1 MFNQVKPVAI
11 TCGADPEVF
20 VTDFMGGMRSI
31 IGLIGGSKEAPL
43 PLTELGE
50 GFAVQEDN
58 VAMEFNIPPSATVQD
73 FDDNIRKVLDTLSAT
88 VKGKYG
94 FNLCRVS
101 AVSFPDMELQ
111 NPAALVFGCD
121 PDFNCWTGAVNPRPN
136 AEDKNLRSCGGH
148 VHVGYDQSL
157 ASQDKVGQF
166 MDLYLGVPSVLM
178 DNGEL
183 RKKLY
188 GKSGAIRYKPFG
200 LEYRT
205 LSNFWIFERQTRQ
218 WVFRNTQKAV
228 NAAVA
233 QPEISKEDGQL
244 ITRAIDDNDKDLAQ
258 ALINRFNLEVVNV

>member
-1 MFNQVKPVAI
+1 MNNQNVAI

-20 VTDFMGGMRSI
+20 VQDFMGGMRSI
-31 IGLIGGSKEAPL
+31 IGLIGGSKDEPL
-43 PLTELGE
+43 PLTELGD

-58 VAMEFNIPPSATVQD
+58 VAMEFNIPPSASAAE
-73 FDDNIRKVLDTLSAT
+73 FDENIRKVLDTLSAT

-101 AVSFPDMELQ
+101 AVSFPEMELQ

-121 PDFNCWTGAVNPRPN
+121 PDFDAWTGKTNPRPS

-148 VHVGYDQSL
+148 IHVGYDKAQ
-157 ASQDKVGQF
+157 AKQEKVIQY
-166 MDLYLGVPSVLM
+166 MDMYLGVPSVLM
-178 DNGEL
+178 DTGEL

-188 GKSGAIRYKPFG
+188 GKSGAFRYKPFG

-205 LSNFWIFERQTRQ
+205 LSNFWIFDPALRQ
-218 WVFRNTQKAV
+218 WAFRNTQKAV

-233 QPEISKEDGQL
+233 QPDISNEDGQL
-244 ITRAIDDNDKDLAQ
+244 IVRAINDNDKDLAQ
-258 ALINRFNLEVVNV
+258 ALINRFNLEVLHV